1 MSKYLKNSLADYSDG
16 DRKAIENASFIRMDT
31 SRTIGGDK
39 DFDNAVSHLE
49 AYDKVWKK
57 NNGKRSRFIKHK
69 GFIKHCLTF
78 IMSPSRKRY
87 FSVLTGNQ
95 KGGCHTYLSVAYTL
109 DLMENIGW
117 INRVPYEIVVACCD
131 DKGPRSRIEVLDKAP
146 KLSKVFKVK
155 QVGKVASNV
164 EVRRITVRDKSEAYS
179 GGTYTKADEV
189 EDEELL
195 KQYNQLMNDTVI
207 RDVNGNQNPWLYP
220 LRRTV
225 NLKDYTKKNGKKIKG
240 SSNGRFWGP
249 KYLTMSEEKRLQHTF
264 DGQPIAEVDIHRC
277 FPQFAFHMNNIPVPN
292 LDNLYDIPD
301 DIQKSTNVQSSL
313 IKRNKK
319 EIPKSIFMGAFN
331 GNRKQDWKGSLRK
344 QWGITSEQAERLV
357 PRFNMIN
364 NLLFNRSI
372 GHELMFMESQIV
384 KHVLQ
389 QATKELIPVIPIH
402 DSFMVPE
409 GREAWVIACINNAY
423 HKQFQTPTISKT
435 VDINGRKY
443 FHNQVQ
449 VTITYS
455 DGSKLFFPKPIT

>member
-1 MSKYLKNSLADYSDG
+1 
-16 DRKAIENASFIRMDT
+16 
-31 SRTIGGDK
+31 
-39 DFDNAVSHLE
+39 
-49 AYDKVWKK
+49 
-57 NNGKRSRFIKHK
+57 
-69 GFIKHCLTF
+69 
-78 IMSPSRKRY
+78 
-87 FSVLTGNQ
+87 
-95 KGGCHTYLSVAYTL
+95 
-109 DLMENIGW
+109 
-117 INRVPYEIVVACCD
+117 
-131 DKGPRSRIEVLDKAP
+131 
-146 KLSKVFKVK
+146 
-155 QVGKVASNV
+155 
-164 EVRRITVRDKSEAYS
+164 
-179 GGTYTKADEV
+179 
-189 EDEELL
+189 
-195 KQYNQLMNDTVI
+195 
-207 RDVNGNQNPWLYP
+207 

-277 FPQFAFHMNNIPVPN
+277 FPQFAFHMNNIPVPD

-301 DIQKSTNVQSSL
+301 DIQKSTNVQPFL
-313 IKRNKK
+313 KAKK
-319 EIPKSIFMGAFN
+319 KDEIPKSIFMTAFN
-331 GNRKQDWKGSLRK
+331 VNRKQDWKGSLRDK
-344 QWGITSEQAERLV
+344 WGITFGQAERLV

-409 GREAWVIACINNAY
+409 GKEAWVIACINNAY